1 MRCGFC
7 NLFTTANPAEGM
19 ERVYLEAIRR
29 QAERVWAAL
38 GKASFARMALGGGT
52 PTYLSLDG
60 LTLLF
65 DLAEDL
71 FGVSLG
77 SMPISVETSPFTAQP
92 DKLALLR
99 ERGVNRISIGVQS
112 FLVDEVKAVG
122 RAQNAAVVA
131 QALEHIR
138 VAKFPILNIDLMY
151 GLPGQTVSSWLES
164 LRIAL
169 SYQPEELY
177 IYPLYVRP
185 LTGLD
190 RHVSGEGND
199 AFDDIRLAC
208 YRAAREFL
216 RAAGYTQVSMRMF
229 RAGAC
234 PAQDGPVY
242 CVQEDGMVG
251 IGCGARSY
259 TRRYHYSSE
268 YAVSARGVRAIL
280 ADYIAQP
287 AEAFDFTPYGFR
299 LNGEEQRRRYVI
311 KSILEADGLSFQQYR
326 RRFGTEVMDDLP
338 QLGELIHTRLAAVN
352 NELLT
357 LTDTGIERSDTIGP
371 WLYSDDVRDLMG
383 AYELV

>member
-1 MRCGFC
+1 MKSITTLLDAPSYVSYTYSYPHKMAYRCFETPLRLDELWAQEDRDALFLYMHIPFCEMRCGFC

-77 SMPISVETSPFTAQP
+77 SIPISVETSPFTAQP

-122 RAQNAAVVA
+122 RSQNAAVVA

-151 GLPGQTVSSWLES
+151 GLPGQTV
-164 LRIAL
+164 
-169 SYQPEELY
+169 
-177 IYPLYVRP
+177 
-185 LTGLD
+185 
-190 RHVSGEGND
+190 
-199 AFDDIRLAC
+199 
-208 YRAAREFL
+208 
-216 RAAGYTQVSMRMF
+216 
-229 RAGAC
+229 
-234 PAQDGPVY
+234 
-242 CVQEDGMVG
+242 
-251 IGCGARSY
+251 
-259 TRRYHYSSE
+259 
-268 YAVSARGVRAIL
+268 
-280 ADYIAQP
+280 
-287 AEAFDFTPYGFR
+287 
-299 LNGEEQRRRYVI
+299 
-311 KSILEADGLSFQQYR
+311 
-326 RRFGTEVMDDLP
+326 
-338 QLGELIHTRLAAVN
+338 
-352 NELLT
+352 
-357 LTDTGIERSDTIGP
+357 
-371 WLYSDDVRDLMG
+371 
-383 AYELV
+383 